1 MVPFYERF
9 LGRFPDEWVLA
20 SASVGQVLA
29 SWSGLGYNRRALA
42 LRDAARTVAERGWPR
57 EAAGLRALP
66 GVGPYTAAAVASFA
80 FGEQVAAVDVNV
92 RRVVERVDGGRL
104 SPAHASARAAE
115 LLAPGRAA
123 DCNQA
128 LMELGATLCTARA
141 PRCGRCPIREG
152 CASAFAGG
160 AADRIARDAA
170 AAPPSRSE
178 PRFEDTNRYVRG
190 RVVRALVKGE
200 ELPADM
206 EVDRLERA
214 LSGLERDGLIVRT
227 SACVGLA

>member
-1 MVPFYERF
+1 V
-9 LGRFPDEWVLA
+9 
-20 SASVGQVLA
+20 
-29 SWSGLGYNRRALA
+29 
-42 LRDAARTVAERGWPR
+42 ERGWPR
-57 EAAGLRALP
+57 DAAGLRALP

-92 RRVVERVDGGRL
+92 QRVVERVDGGRL
-104 SPAHASARAAE
+104 SPAQASARAVE

-141 PRCGRCPIREG
+141 PRCGCCPIREG

-160 AADRIARDAA
+160 AAARIARDAA
-170 AAPPSRSE
+170 AAPPSRPG